1 MSIAGTYP
9 ESGVRIDVQ
18 RQLAGGP
25 PWLYEG
31 EAVTPSTRFR
41 LAARLEENGAVTI
54 DLSGGAPAG
63 LAAKARLIVRAVWR
77 RAREDTVMPPR
88 RIVRWRAER

>member
-18 RQLAGGP
+18 RLLAGGP

-31 EAVTPSTRFR
+31 EAVTPSRRFR
-41 LAARLEENGAVTI
+41 VAIKLEANGTVTVELEA
-54 DLSGGAPAG
+54 DAPPAI
-63 LAAKARLIVRAVWR
+63 AAKARLIVRAAWKH
-77 RAREDTVMPPR
+77 AQEDAVPPPR
-88 RIVRWRAER
+88 RIMRWRAER